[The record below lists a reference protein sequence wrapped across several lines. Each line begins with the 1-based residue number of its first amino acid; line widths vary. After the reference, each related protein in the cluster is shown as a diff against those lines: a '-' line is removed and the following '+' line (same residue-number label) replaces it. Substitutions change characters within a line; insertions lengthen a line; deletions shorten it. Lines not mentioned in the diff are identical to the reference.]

1 MEQWKR
7 DISENKKL
15 IVISLLFLLAAGLFN
30 FIAGNYVDKAGSV
43 QSTDIILD
51 NIPAVDLSWL
61 YGYGALFVVLMLL
74 FYPLVLRP
82 KELHST
88 IIQFSILILI
98 RSFFI
103 SLTHLKAPADAI
115 YSNFSLLDQ
124 IILFH
129 NDLFFSAH
137 TAIPFLGFLIFRKEK
152 IAPFFAV
159 STVVM
164 ATTVLLM
171 HAHYSIDVFAAFF
184 IAYGSYQIGQIVL
197 DKIHSW
203 HGKKESIF

>member
-1 MEQWKR
+1 MERWKK
-7 DISENKKL
+7 DISDNWKL
-15 IVISLLFLLAAGLFN
+15 IAIALFFLLAAGIFN
-30 FIAGNYVDKAGSV
+30 FVAGSYVDKSASV

-61 YGYGALFVVLMLL
+61 YGYGALIIVLVLL
-74 FYPLVLRP
+74 FYPLIFKP
-82 KELHST
+82 KELHAT
-88 IIQFSILILI
+88 IIQFSILILV

-115 YSNFSLLDQ
+115 FSNFSILDQ

-137 TAIPFLGFLIFRKEK
+137 TAIPFLGFLMFRKEK
-152 IAPFFAV
+152 VEIFFAI

-184 IAYGSYQIGQIVL
+184 IAYGSYKVGQIVL
-197 DKIHSW
+197 KRIHAW
-203 HGKKESIF
+203 HGKN

>member
-1 MEQWKR
+1 MEAWKK
-7 DISENKKL
+7 DIKDNWRL
-15 IVISLLFLLAAGLFN
+15 IVIALVFLLAAGIFN
-30 FIAGNYVDKAGSV
+30 FIAGNYVDKAGTV
-43 QSTDIILD
+43 QSTDLILD

-61 YGYGALFVVLMLL
+61 YGYGALFVVLALL
-74 FYPLVLRP
+74 FYPLIFRP

-88 IIQFSILILI
+88 IIQFSLLILI

-115 YSNFSLLDQ
+115 YSNFALLDQ

-137 TAIPFLGFLIFRKEK
+137 TAIPFLGFLLFRKER
-152 IAPFFAV
+152 IGPFFAI

-164 ATTVLLM
+164 ATAVLLM

-184 IAYGSYQIGQIVL
+184 IAYGSYKIGQRIIE
-197 DKIHSW
+197 KIHAW
-203 HGKKESIF
+203 HGRK

>member
-1 MEQWKR
+1 MKAWKK
-7 DISENKKL
+7 DISDNWKL
-15 IVISLLFLLAAGLFN
+15 IAIALLFLLSAGIFN
-30 FIAGNYVDKAGSV
+30 YIAGNYVDKAGSV

-51 NIPAVDLSWL
+51 NIPTVDLSWL
-61 YGYGALFVVLMLL
+61 YGYGALLVILALL
-74 FYPLVLRP
+74 FYPLIFKP

-88 IIQFSILILI
+88 IIQFSLLILI

-115 YSNFSLLDQ
+115 YSNFALLDQ

-137 TAIPFLGFLIFRKEK
+137 TAIPFTGFLLFRKERVGL
-152 IAPFFAV
+152 FFAA

-164 ATTVLLM
+164 AATVLLM

-184 IAYGSYQIGQIVL
+184 IAYGSYKMGNLVL
-197 DKIHSW
+197 DKIHAW
-203 HGKKESIF
+203 HGKKR